1 MIQKKRMKRGN
12 CLLSSSVSLC
22 LFPAINHSPLV
33 SFFLFS
39 SPSSPSFQWQEKRER
54 ERMNISPFVQ
64 RWRLSLHS
72 LFSRTSSA
80 PSSVQLLCL
89 HPTLHYFFSCLFS
102 LSLHTLLFNTLV
114 LFLFTLVSFP
124 LFLFLGKK
132 WVCHLYLCTK
142 AVKRLVLNNGNWKW
156 HYASREETR
165 RDNSRETTIYL
176 K

>member
-1 MIQKKRMKRGN
+1 MKVSIYPVFNCYFTPTLKRRSSVYFSRMIQKRMKRGN

-124 LFLFLGKK
+124 LSF
-132 WVCHLYLCTK
+132 
-142 AVKRLVLNNGNWKW
+142 
-156 HYASREETR
+156 SR
-165 RDNSRETTIYL
+165 
-176 K
+176 